1 MAEAA
6 HINVTT
12 EDHGEEAV
20 VRLAGDLD
28 LDGANAVTETLVGL
42 GSGPVKHGVVDASEI
57 TFLDSSG
64 LRALLS
70 ARERLEKV
78 DVVLR
83 VDSPSAAVS
92 RVLEMTGTSEL
103 LGAS

>member
-12 EDHGEEAV
+12 EARGEDAG

-28 LDGANAVTETLVGL
+28 LDGAGAVTETLVGL
-42 GSGPVKHGVVDASEI
+42 GAGPVRQVVVDASEI

-70 ARERLEKV
+70 ARERLEQV
-78 DVVLR
+78 NVVLR

>member
-12 EDHGEEAV
+12 TVSGDEAV
-20 VRLAGDLD
+20 VHLSGDLD
-28 LDGANAVTETLVGL
+28 LDGAGSVTDTLLGL
-42 GSGPVKHGVVDASEI
+42 RDGPVRQVVVNASKI

-70 ARERLEKV
+70 AREQLDKV
-78 DVVLR
+78 DVALR
-83 VDSPSAAVS
+83 VESPSPAVE
-92 RVLEMTGTSEL
+92 RVLEMTGTRQL
-103 LGAS
+103 LGA